1 MSFWRYHLFAN
12 VSWSDNQGVGM
23 GDTKPSW
30 IPPML
35 VVVHGEKLLRGEEF
49 LDLFWL
55 STLVIVLSSSPWNIR
70 SSSEAGG
77 VRQTWLDSLHDV
89 ILHDTLRSHKNLAT
103 SFPWTAS
110 VYCTEYVGW
119 PFLPSSTTFPH
130 LLANKTFNHKELPDT
145 KPTYRLDAHCILW
158 TVYIVHDLFWG
169 ATSLITRHS
178 QYTHRY
184 KASI

>member
-35 VVVHGEKLLRGEEF
+35 VVVHGEKLLRGEES

-110 VYCTEYVGW
+110 VYCTEYMGW
-119 PFLPSSTTFPH
+119 PFLPSSTTLPH
-130 LLANKTFNHKELPDT
+130 LLATWHKTNIQIGCPLYPLNCVYCT
-145 KPTYRLDAHCILW
+145 RLILHLR
-158 TVYIVHDLFWG
+158 VQLV
-169 ATSLITRHS
+169 S
-178 QYTHRY
+178 
-184 KASI
+184 

>member
-35 VVVHGEKLLRGEEF
+35 VVVHGEKLLRGEES

-110 VYCTEYVGW
+110 VYYTEYVGW

-158 TVYIVHDLFWG
+158 TVYIVHDLFYILG
-169 ATSLITRHS
+169 CN
-178 QYTHRY
+178 
-184 KASI
+184 